1 MKGLND
7 SSATSKVEEESVRT
21 EPLERVNSYVG
32 TYMRV
37 KEAKSYKSVPIV
49 IITYCE
55 NLKRIV
61 EVILITDLRPKRG
74 LCQIYVSVSFL

>member
-37 KEAKSYKSVPIV
+37 KEAKSHKSVPK
-49 IITYCE
+49 YRDYY
-55 NLKRIV
+55 L
-61 EVILITDLRPKRG
+61 LREFEEDCGSHLNHR
-74 LCQIYVSVSFL
+74 SAA